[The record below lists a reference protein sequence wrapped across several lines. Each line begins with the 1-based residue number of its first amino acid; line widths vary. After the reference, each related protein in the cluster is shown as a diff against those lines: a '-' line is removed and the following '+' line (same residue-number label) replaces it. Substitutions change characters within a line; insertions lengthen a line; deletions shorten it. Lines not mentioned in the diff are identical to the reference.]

1 VAKAAR
7 ERLSDRTRIVRAVE
21 SAVLVPVKSFGAAKR
36 RLTGWLSDDDRRRL
50 ARWMAER
57 VIAAA
62 APQPVFV
69 ACDDELVAD
78 WAEALGAHV
87 LWGPGLGLNG
97 AIDHGID
104 TMAGKGIDHV
114 TVAHGDLPLA
124 DGLAQIAVEGHV
136 VLIADR
142 RRDGTNVLSRPTS
155 IALPAEYGGGSF
167 RRHLAAGLASGSP
180 VAVRRDP
187 RLSIDVDTVDDCRHP
202 LVAPVLAALGMTIH
216 DR

>member
-1 VAKAAR
+1 M
-7 ERLSDRTRIVRAVE
+7 
-21 SAVLVPVKSFGAAKR
+21 LVPVKSFGAAKR

-57 VIAAA
+57 VVAAA
-62 APQPVFV
+62 SPQPVFV
-69 ACDDELVAD
+69 ACDDEAVAD
-78 WAEALGAHV
+78 WAETLGADV

-124 DGLAQIAVEGHV
+124 EGLGRLAIAGQV
-136 VLIADR
+136 VLVSDR

-155 IALPAEYGGGSF
+155 IVLPADYGGGSF
-167 RRHLAAGLASGSP
+167 RRHLSAGLASGVP
-180 VAVRRDP
+180 VTVRRDR
-187 RLSIDVDTVDDCRHP
+187 RLAIDVDTVDDCRHP
-202 LVAPVLAALGMTIH
+202 LVAPLLVALGMTILE
-216 DR
+216 R